1 MMDNINEGYNYLNI
15 SKDFYGVIPHN
26 RAIEIANYEFFWDC
40 VDELAPFGS
49 DEGYMAFIE
58 LNDWIIENPE
68 KTIFDC
74 FKWIFDCW
82 DLKIENFD
90 ENIID
95 NESINKIILDLDFN
109 QDLLILDITIIA
121 TGFGQL
127 IIEGKIDDEI
137 KNIIHLSILRQMNS
151 NVLSE
156 FLGDNEGWKY
166 DRYKYLQKL
175 IEILEMA

>member
-1 MMDNINEGYNYLNI
+1 MDNINEGYNYLNI

-68 KTIFDC
+68 KNILDC

-82 DLKIENFD
+82 DLKIEDFD